1 MKYIFLKNTIKI
13 NTNLMKFFLMQVL
26 FTIIYLC
33 INGSTITFLEVDDY
47 ICYLGLG
54 SIYRVNIFYTLIKII
69 SYLIIIYFI
78 IKTFVDNIKS
88 SIEYIMLRSN
98 RKKFVLLEWLNFI
111 FYIFS
116 MRTII
121 NIIVV
126 ILFIVFNS
134 NISYINYLYI
144 YLKDILFF
152 TNLSLIMTLI
162 LNLLSLERLKKYLT
176 IFPVLLIVTTI
187 FINLYNIPI
196 CIYLIS
202 LLILIIINLISFIPS
217 RFYSKYCTK

>member
-176 IFPVLLIVTTI
+176 IFPILLIVTTI

-202 LLILIIINLISFIPS
+202 LLILIIINLITFIPS

>member
-98 RKKFVLLEWLNFI
+98 SKKFVLLEWLNFI

-176 IFPVLLIVTTI
+176 IFPVLLIITTI

>member
-33 INGSTITFLEVDDY
+33 INESTITFLEVDDY

-98 RKKFVLLEWLNFI
+98 SKKFVLLEWLNFI

>member
-98 RKKFVLLEWLNFI
+98 SKKFVLLEWLNFI

-187 FINLYNIPI
+187 LINLYNIPI

-202 LLILIIINLISFIPS
+202 LLILIIINLITFIPS

>member
-47 ICYLGLG
+47 IGYLGLG

-176 IFPVLLIVTTI
+176 IFPILLIVTTI

-202 LLILIIINLISFIPS
+202 LLILIIINLITFIPS

>member
-33 INGSTITFLEVDDY
+33 INGSTIAFLEVDDY

-98 RKKFVLLEWLNFI
+98 SKKFVLLEWLNFI

-176 IFPVLLIVTTI
+176 IFLVLLIVTTI

-202 LLILIIINLISFIPS
+202 LLILIIINLITFIPS

>member
-33 INGSTITFLEVDDY
+33 INGNTITFLEVDDY

-98 RKKFVLLEWLNFI
+98 SKKFVLLEWLNFI

-202 LLILIIINLISFIPS
+202 LLILIIINLITFIPS

>member
-69 SYLIIIYFI
+69 SYLIIIYFT

-98 RKKFVLLEWLNFI
+98 SKKFVLLEWLNFI

-202 LLILIIINLISFIPS
+202 LLILIIINLITFIPS

>member
-176 IFPVLLIVTTI
+176 IFPILLIVTTI

>member
-162 LNLLSLERLKKYLT
+162 LNLLSLERLKKYLA
-176 IFPVLLIVTTI
+176 IFPILLIVTTI

-202 LLILIIINLISFIPS
+202 LLILIIINLITFIPS